1 MKIKEAMLLWNSN
14 SPDVIFV
21 KHPDKFGVGRNY
33 RKSSG
38 ACWMHWKDL
47 SLEKQLFEILKDW
60 IYLVEVDKV
69 DSIAVKN
76 AMLTI
81 DEIRQVFP
89 DI

>member
-1 MKIKEAMLLWNSN
+1 MKIKEAMLLWNSD

-21 KHPDKFGVGRNY
+21 KHPNTFGVGRKY

-38 ACWMHWKDL
+38 ACWSHWKDL
-47 SLEKQLFEILKDW
+47 SLDKQLLEMLKDW

-69 DSIAVKN
+69 DSTAVKN

>member
-1 MKIKEAMLLWNSN
+1 
-14 SPDVIFV
+14 
-21 KHPDKFGVGRNY
+21 
-33 RKSSG
+33 
-38 ACWMHWKDL
+38 MHWKDL
-47 SLEKQLFEILKDW
+47 NLEKQLFEILKDW

-69 DSIAVKN
+69 DSAAVKN